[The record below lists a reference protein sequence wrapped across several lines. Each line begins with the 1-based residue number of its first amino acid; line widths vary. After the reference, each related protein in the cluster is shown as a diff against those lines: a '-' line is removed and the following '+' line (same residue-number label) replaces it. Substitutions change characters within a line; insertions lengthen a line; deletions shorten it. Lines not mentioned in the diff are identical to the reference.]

1 MRVYKVKGFTRFQRR
16 ERIADASLVKAV
28 RNAGKGLVDA
38 DLGGGLIK
46 QRVARPGEGRRGGYR
61 TVIAYRRGERAV
73 FLYGFAKSARANIDD
88 DELEV
93 LRRRGAGL
101 LNAAEEALE
110 AMIADDE
117 LTEVSYGEE
126 EPGKR

>member
-1 MRVYKVKGFTRFQRR
+1 VR
-16 ERIADASLVKAV
+16 E
-28 RNAGKGLVDA
+28 AGTGLVDA

-46 QRVARPGEGRRGGYR
+46 QRVARPGAGKSGGYR

-73 FLYGFAKSARANIDD
+73 FLYGFAKSVRANIDD

-101 LNAAEEALE
+101 LTAPEEAIE
-110 AMIADDE
+110 AMVADDE
-117 LTEVSYGEE
+117 LVEVSYGEE
-126 EPGKR
+126 E

>member
-1 MRVYKVKGFTRFQRR
+1 VRVYKLKGFARFQRR
-16 ERIADASLVKAV
+16 ERIADASLAKAV
-28 RNAGKGLVDA
+28 REAGTGLVDA

-46 QRVARPGEGRRGGYR
+46 QRVARPGAGKSGGYR

-73 FLYGFAKSARANIDD
+73 FLYGFAKSVRANLDD

-101 LNAAEEALE
+101 LNAPEEAIE
-110 AMIADDE
+110 AMVADDE
-117 LTEVSYGEE
+117 LVEVSYGEE
-126 EPGKR
+126 E

>member
-1 MRVYKVKGFTRFQRR
+1 M
-16 ERIADASLVKAV
+16 KAV